1 MYNECM
7 FWHPKHVINIYDIK
21 AVFKCTIT
29 LEAVIIE
36 KQRGS
41 RCNNRMHIKFKLYC
55 KGGDDMGYNISIG
68 NQGFDD
74 IRGNQCFYIDKTAF
88 IKEWWDAKDVV
99 TLITRPRRFGKT
111 LNMSMLNCFFSN
123 RYAGRGELFEG
134 LSIWDDENYRKLQGT
149 YPVIFISFADVKQA
163 DCGEAIWKIKK
174 IITNIYQQ
182 YAWLGSWEGLT
193 FTEREQFAGVH
204 PDMENM
210 IAQSAVQDLCNYLNR
225 YYEKKVIILLDEYD
239 TPMQEAYVHGYWDE
253 FTAFIRSMFNSMFKT
268 NPYLERAIMTGI
280 TRVSKESIFSDLNNL
295 NIVTT
300 TSDEYCTCFGFTEK
314 EVYDSLD
321 KFGLSDKKTDVKRWY
336 DGFVFGSHRDIY
348 NPWSITSYLDKRKLA
363 PYWASTSSNV
373 LVSRLIQTAP
383 SDIKQMMEDLISGRE
398 IVVNFDEQIVFNQL
412 DTDESA
418 IWSLLVASGYL
429 KPDNVEYKGELLE
442 PWYHL
447 SITNL
452 ETRSMFSNMFKGWFK
467 GTASNYNAFVSALV
481 KGDVDA
487 MNEYMNDVALTTISS
502 FDVGTHRS
510 GKAHPERF
518 YHGFVLGLMV
528 EQSENYEIR
537 SNRESGFGRYDIMM
551 IPKKNNLPAIVIEF
565 KVYNP
570 RREQTLEDTV
580 HVALKQIEEKSYDT
594 ELIARGIEK
603 DRIRHYGF
611 AFEGKRVLIGE

>member
-1 MYNECM
+1 MLR
-7 FWHPKHVINIYDIK
+7 NIVRRVGK
-21 AVFKCTIT
+21 M
-29 LEAVIIE
+29 E
-36 KQRGS
+36 
-41 RCNNRMHIKFKLYC
+41 
-55 KGGDDMGYNISIG
+55 YNISIG

-123 RYAGRGELFEG
+123 RYANRGDLFEG
-134 LSIWDDENYRKLQGT
+134 LSIWEDEKYRQLQGT

-174 IITNIYQQ
+174 IISNIYQQ

-239 TPMQEAYVHGYWDE
+239 TPMQEAYVHGYWNE
-253 FTAFIRSMFNSMFKT
+253 FTAFMRSMFNSMFKT

-295 NIVTT
+295 NVVTT
-300 TSDEYCTCFGFTEK
+300 TSDEYCTCFGFTED
-314 EVYDSLD
+314 EVYDSLE
-321 KFGLSDKKTDVKRWY
+321 KFGLSDKKSEVKKWY
-336 DGFVFGSHRDIY
+336 DGFVFGSHKDIY

-383 SDIKQMMEDLISGRE
+383 SDIKQMMEDLISARE

-429 KPDNVEYKGELLE
+429 KPDNVEYRGELLE

-481 KGDVDA
+481 KGDVEA

-502 FDVGTHRS
+502 FDVGMHQS
-510 GKAHPERF
+510 EKAHPERF

-528 EQSENYEIR
+528 EQAESYEIR

-570 RREQTLEDTV
+570 RSEQTLEDTV
-580 HVALKQIEEKSYDT
+580 RVALKQIEEKSYDI